1 MNAPSFQDLPA
12 SAYRGRFAPSPTG
25 LLHAGS
31 LTTAVGSYLH
41 ARSQGGQWLLRI
53 EDLDPPREVPGAADA
68 ILRTLEALG
77 FTWDGPVIWQSQRLT
92 AYQDA
97 LDALIA
103 SGHAY
108 PCACTRREIAWPATP
123 E

>member
-1 MNAPSFQDLPA
+1 MPQPHRPVA
-12 SAYRGRFAPSPTG
+12 RR
-25 LLHAGS
+25 
-31 LTTAVGSYLH
+31 LTDHRRGSYLH

-68 ILRTLEALG
+68 ILRTLKPSG
-77 FTWDGPVIWQSQRLT
+77 FAWDGPVIWQSQRLT

-108 PCACTRREIAWPATP
+108 PAPAPAAKSPWPATL